1 MAAGEATPAVPVAAV
16 ERAEEGIQRL
26 LLARGMARLDP
37 MALGAAV
44 GLVAGAVLF
53 LATVVLLLRGGPFVG
68 YHLSRLGYY
77 LPGYDVTW
85 GGAVVGLLEA
95 GVLGFAAGALL
106 ALGWNAYHRL
116 FVAILRVR
124 EERRELQ
131 EL

>member
-1 MAAGEATPAVPVAAV
+1 LSASEAARIPIASV

-26 LLARGMARLDP
+26 ILSRGLARLDP
-37 MALGAAV
+37 VALGAAF
-44 GLVAGAVLF
+44 GAVAGLGLF
-53 LATVVLLLRGGPFVG
+53 VATSVLLVRGGELVG
-68 YHLSRLGYY
+68 YHLARLAYY
-77 LPGYDVTW
+77 LPFYSVSW
-85 GGAVVGLLEA
+85 GGACVGLIEA
-95 GVLGFAAGALL
+95 AAVGFGAGALL

>member
-1 MAAGEATPAVPVAAV
+1 MSAGEATQVPIASV
-16 ERAEEGIQRL
+16 ERAEEGVQRL
-26 LLARGMARLDP
+26 ILSRGLARLDP
-37 MALGAAV
+37 VALGVAL
-44 GLVAGAVLF
+44 GTVAGGGLF
-53 LATVVLLLRGGPFVG
+53 LATAILLLRGGPAVG
-68 YHLSRLGYY
+68 FHLGRLAYF
-77 LPGYDVTW
+77 LPGYDVSW
-85 GGAVVGLLEA
+85 AGSALGLVEA